1 MDATDVM
8 MTVATAVEDD
18 NWSRTCNS
26 SISPQNPDS
35 LSLSFAY
42 NHNNSWNSLITISL
56 LLIVALRFALFRW
69 GIFRHGQCGD
79 SSMRAHTPHTTN
91 RRESVPKV
99 IRPAK

>member
-42 NHNNSWNSLITISL
+42 NHNNSGILFSLIDRC
-56 LLIVALRFALFRW
+56 VALR
-69 GIFRHGQCGD
+69 CGSLCFD
-79 SSMRAHTPHTTN
+79 SIERIT
-91 RRESVPKV
+91 
-99 IRPAK
+99 IYIYI